1 MQYLK
6 RSLYLPKIY
15 RWLFI
20 PIFLIAIYY
29 ELFIN
34 WQVQYYYFE
43 QLGRLGTYIFVGFI
57 AFLDAIIVVYILY
70 SIQWAL
76 AKWVLKR

>member
-6 RSLYLPKIY
+6 NSFYLPKIY
-15 RWLFI
+15 RFMFI

-34 WQVQYYYFE
+34 WQVQYYYFDN
-43 QLGRLGTYIFVGFI
+43 LGQFGTYIAVSLI
-57 AFLDAIIVVYILY
+57 AFLDAVIIIYILY
-70 SIQWAL
+70 SIQWAFS
-76 AKWVLKR
+76 KWVLKK